1 MSTEHRARCADLV
14 SRHLVRHSRPPPR
27 PPSARRG
34 PARVPSPDQVS
45 SYIQGDQ
52 ISLVTASEYSDCV
65 GARLRLECGEG
76 HVSRGQLEISCQ
88 ANGVWSRAEGAC
100 HRISCGRPRSEPGAT
115 LLAASWVYGARVPF
129 SCPSGQLPVNSPLL
143 CTKDGTWT
151 NEPAKCSPLH

>member
-1 MSTEHRARCADLV
+1 MPAVLTSCPGIWCDTPVL
-14 SRHLVRHSRPPPR
+14 RPGLRLPGVALPVYPR
-27 PPSARRG
+27 QTRSA
-34 PARVPSPDQVS
+34 A
-45 SYIQGDQ
+45 
-52 ISLVTASEYSDCV
+52 TASEYSDCV

>member
-1 MSTEHRARCADLV
+1 MCSH
-14 SRHLVRHSRPPPR
+14 H
-27 PPSARRG
+27 
-34 PARVPSPDQVS
+34 
-45 SYIQGDQ
+45 
-52 ISLVTASEYSDCV
+52 
-65 GARLRLECGEG
+65 RLRLECGEG

>member
-1 MSTEHRARCADLV
+1 MSAVLTSCPGIWCDTPVL
-14 SRHLVRHSRPPPR
+14 RPGLRLPGVALPVYPR
-27 PPSARRG
+27 QTRSTDT
-34 PARVPSPDQVS
+34 RVVNNTRVAVACILTVD
-45 SYIQGDQ
+45 
-52 ISLVTASEYSDCV
+52 
-65 GARLRLECGEG
+65 ARLRLECGEG